1 VAGGAG
7 CRLGARGGVNEAR
20 SAGEGRGERDGLT
33 MDWDKL
39 RVFHAVA
46 EAGSFTHAGD
56 TLNLSQSA
64 VSRQISAL
72 EEALQVPLFHRHA
85 RGLIL
90 TEQGESLNRTV
101 REVFAKLAMTEA
113 LLTESKEKPAGKL
126 KVTTTVGFGAT
137 WLAPRVQ
144 QFLDQYPDVT
154 MTLILDDADLDLAMR
169 EADVAIR
176 MHAPKQPDLVQR
188 HLMTMEW
195 HVCASPEY
203 LRKRGT
209 PTTPEELD
217 AHRLILFGDYRPP
230 VADINWLAEI
240 GRRPGNPRRALLE
253 VNSLQAMV
261 MAVRSGIG
269 IAALPDYMAA
279 EEEAAQR
286 TVRLLPDAKAP
297 KVDVYFVYP
306 EELRTSKRVAV
317 FRDFLL
323 ARLAQ
328 RG

>member
-1 VAGGAG
+1 
-7 CRLGARGGVNEAR
+7 
-20 SAGEGRGERDGLT
+20 

-90 TEQGESLNRTV
+90 TEQGETLNRTV
-101 REVFAKLAMTEA
+101 REVFGKLAMTEA
-113 LLTESKEKPAGKL
+113 MLTESKEKPAGRL
-126 KVTTTVGFGAT
+126 KVTTTVGFGGS
-137 WLAPRVQ
+137 WLVSRLAA
-144 QFLDQYPDVT
+144 FLSAYPDVT
-154 MTLILDDADLDLAMR
+154 MTLLLDDMDLDLAMR

-176 MHAPKQPDLVQR
+176 MHPPKQPDLVQR

-195 HVCASPEY
+195 VVCASPDY
-203 LRKRGT
+203 IKAHGT
-209 PTTPEELD
+209 PQNPEDLD
-217 AHRLILFGDYRPP
+217 QHQLILFGHYRPP
-230 VADINWLAEI
+230 VEDINWLSEI
-240 GRRPGNPRRALLE
+240 GRRPGNARRPLLE
-253 VNSLQAMV
+253 VNNIGAMLLAIKSGV
-261 MAVRSGIG
+261 GIG
-269 IAALPDYMAA
+269 ALPDYMVAN
-279 EEEAAQR
+279 EPDL
-286 TVRLLPDAKAP
+286 VRLLPDVTAP

-306 EELRTSKRVAV
+306 EELRNSKRVAV

-323 ARLAQ
+323 TQLGRS
-328 RG
+328 